1 VIERLGSVETEL
13 ARLENPNYETWLNAP
28 DCQSLLLPDSG
39 HLNIDIH
46 SKLDPIVFPTSI

>member
-13 ARLENPNYETWLNAP
+13 ARLENPNCETWLNAP